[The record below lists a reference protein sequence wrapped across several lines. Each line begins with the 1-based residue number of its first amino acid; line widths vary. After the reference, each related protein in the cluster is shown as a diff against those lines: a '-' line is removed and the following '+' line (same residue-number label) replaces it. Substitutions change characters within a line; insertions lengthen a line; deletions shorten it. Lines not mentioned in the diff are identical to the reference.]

1 MVHCHLGP
9 TRSGRAGIVRSVS
22 CDQGFVT
29 AHSLHSSCHAR
40 PFAHQRLH
48 ERQRIVARRR
58 PTGRYEAMNLSLMCC
73 VDWLHSNGTSSD
85 WSSSTS
91 SSNWSL
97 TFAGACAA
105 YLSTQRPFN
114 RSACYLAYRY
124 IRCISVEHRVNFL
137 DQDPTGRVA
146 GSIFQTRTRSKFV
159 PDRPGPVFH
168 FKKSDPR
175 SDPDPIKSII

>member
-58 PTGRYEAMNLSLMCC
+58 PTGRYEAMNLSLMLYALLYFGFR
-73 VDWLHSNGTSSD
+73 VRVGPEKTGPGSGRVQFLIGFGSNPRT
-85 WSSSTS
+85 
-91 SSNWSL
+91 
-97 TFAGACAA
+97 
-105 YLSTQRPFN
+105 R
-114 RSACYLAYRY
+114 
-124 IRCISVEHRVNFL
+124 
-137 DQDPTGRVA
+137 DPTGSGRGPKVL
-146 GSIFQTRTRSKFV
+146 
-159 PDRPGPVFH
+159 PDVKLCFGRGP
-168 FKKSDPR
+168 DLQG
-175 SDPDPIKSII
+175 